1 MHPCRFMLA
10 TVALALAGL
19 ASAADEPAWQALL
32 GDLPKTEKAGFGG
45 LCGMCVDH
53 ANGDVFINISD
64 KGFYRSTDGGKT
76 FKRISDTQPKG
87 RTEEPGCFLINPMM
101 GERKKLPVSPE
112 MVTALVY
119 GSPISVSSDG
129 GVTWK
134 MMDGKSG
141 HVDWCAVDWTDP
153 DMKFVLALK
162 HEAGGLLLAS
172 QDGGKTFTEVGKG
185 YGTGWVFDNQ
195 TAVVAEAKTKD
206 RPKPNLVR
214 TTDGGKTWKPCG
226 EYSPVGINSAQALPK
241 WHGGTLY
248 WLVDGALIATTDK
261 GESWKKVCELK
272 DGRYGPIFGKDAK
285 HMFVLTQS
293 GILETNDGGAAWSKP
308 IAVPAPLK
316 GGGLVWL
323 EYDPKS
329 DSLYIMKMN
338 SDLYKLARK

>member
-1 MHPCRFMLA
+1 MTR
-10 TVALALAGL
+10 L
-19 ASAADEPAWQALL
+19 ASLGFIAALLLTGIATAADEPAWQGML

-45 LCGMCVDH
+45 LCGMCIDH
-53 ANGDVFINISD
+53 ASGDVFINISD
-64 KGFYRSTDGGKT
+64 KGLYRSTDGAKT

-87 RTEEPGCFLINPMM
+87 RTEEPGCFLVDPT
-101 GERKKLPVSPE
+101 GKSKK

-162 HEAGGLLLAS
+162 HEAGGLLLS
-172 QDGGKTFTEVGKG
+172 STDGGKTFAEVGKN
-185 YGTGWVFDNQ
+185 YGTGWIFDNQ

-226 EYSPVGINSAQALPK
+226 AYSPVGVNSAQALPK
-241 WHGGTLY
+241 WLDGSLY
-248 WLVDGALIATTDK
+248 WLVDGALIVTTDK
-261 GESWKKVCELK
+261 GETWKKVSDLK
-272 DGRYGPIFGKDAK
+272 DGRYGPIFGKDGK
-285 HMFVLTQS
+285 HMFVLTQG
-293 GILETNDGGAAWSKP
+293 GIVETTDGGASWSKT
-308 IAVPAPLK
+308 IAPPK
-316 GGGLVWL
+316 GFQAGGLTWI

-329 DSLYIMKMN
+329 DALYIMKMG
-338 SDLYKLARK
+338 SDLYKLARGK